1 MSEARRYKRT
11 PAEKIRPGVYQ
22 KSLVY
27 PDFFDKLDEALFRLC
42 FSVKT
47 LTVIGIFVLSN

>member
-1 MSEARRYKRT
+1 MSEARRYKKN